1 MAVAAHLCLPGGGLE
16 LLTAAGSSG
25 SLLLVGGGPRH
36 TMRRH
41 DTVRFGPST
50 VQLFLAGVA
59 HINYF

>member
-1 MAVAAHLCLPGGGLE
+1 MAVAAHLCLPGGLE
-16 LLTAAGSSG
+16 LLTAADSSG

-36 TMRRH
+36 IMRRH